1 MARRLIS
8 AADIEAWWQALP
20 IGRAN
25 ALLAHDLAV
34 KLGWLDANAQNDKEI
49 EAAKRRVRLAAQKAA
64 KERRLFASDDKGY
77 WRPLD
82 EDLPRLRRVADR
94 YIAMGT
100 RTLARGRELEAAIVA
115 HLHQGRLV

>member
-1 MARRLIS
+1 MARRLVS
-8 AADIEAWWQALP
+8 SADIEAWWQALP
-20 IGRAN
+20 VGRVN

-34 KLGWLDANAQNDKEI
+34 ELGWLDAFTTNDKAI
-49 EAAKRRVRLAAQKAA
+49 EAAKRRVRLAAQRAA

-77 WRPLD
+77 WRPSD
-82 EDLPRLRRVADR
+82 EDLPRLQRVAAR
-94 YIAMGT
+94 YISMGS

>member
-1 MARRLIS
+1 MARRLVNS
-8 AADIEAWWQALP
+8 SDIEAWWNALP
-20 IGRAN
+20 VGRVN
-25 ALLAHDLAV
+25 ALLAYDLAI
-34 KLGWLDANAQNDKEI
+34 KLGWLDPNAQNDKEI

-64 KERRLFASDDKGY
+64 KERRLFATDDKGY

-82 EDLPRLRRVADR
+82 EDMARLRRVADR